1 MALTHS
7 VVALNSSTAVQL
19 NVDPTITDS
28 VTGEKNPTWAYGTI
42 SVQNVDPSATV
53 YLGAS
58 TVTSSSY
65 GLKLIA
71 GSSVTIDSLS
81 QSSAL
86 YAISTGSSNVA
97 VLMVTTA

>member
-1 MALTHS
+1 MALTHAI
-7 VVALNSSTAVQL
+7 VALNSSTAVQL
-19 NVDPTITDS
+19 NTDAILTNS
-28 VTGEKNPTWAYGTI
+28 VTGEQYPTWSYGTI

-58 TVTSSSY
+58 TVSSTSY
-65 GLKLIA
+65 GIKLTA
-71 GSSVTIDSLS
+71 GSSITLDSLS
-81 QSSAL
+81 QSEAL